1 MACLLCAPKQSQ
13 AVAHSE
19 ARWDILGLL
28 DGVMPNQIMRH
39 SAASAPVENLKPP
52 SVAETACLPLK
63 ESSRPLLLPRIHYR
77 SYLFHSRIIL
87 CLNIQL

>member
-1 MACLLCAPKQSQ
+1 M
-13 AVAHSE
+13 
-19 ARWDILGLL
+19 LGLL

-39 SAASAPVENLKPP
+39 SAASASVENLKPP

-63 ESSRPLLLPRIHYR
+63 EPSRPLLLARMYL